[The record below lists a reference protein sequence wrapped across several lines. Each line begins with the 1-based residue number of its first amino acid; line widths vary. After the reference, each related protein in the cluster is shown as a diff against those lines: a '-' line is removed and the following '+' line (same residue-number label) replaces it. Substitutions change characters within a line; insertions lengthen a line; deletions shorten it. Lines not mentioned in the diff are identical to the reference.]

1 MRVLSVTAQKP
12 SSTGS
17 GVYLTEVVRSLAET
31 GVSQA
36 VVAGVTRED
45 HVEMPDGVTV
55 YPVYFASKKLP
66 YPVVGMS
73 DEMPY
78 TSTRYRDMTDDM
90 TEQFRNAFLEVLDEA
105 VEKENP
111 DIILCHHLYYLTAL
125 VRERYPKKKIYG
137 FCHNTDLRQMENI
150 PFQREFIR
158 NEIPKLD
165 RIFALQDAQKE
176 KIKSVYPVK
185 NEKMTVI
192 GTGYNSQI
200 FKKTEERKAES
211 ISGKEGGKIRLIF
224 AGKITQKKG
233 VKSLIR
239 ALDLLDYGKDQI
251 HLTLAGGAGNQ
262 KEYEEIEKMAMSCRY
277 LVKFVGCVSQTKL
290 AELYNASDI
299 FVLPSMY
306 EGLPLTVIES
316 LACGDRVVMT
326 ELDGITEWLADMVPD
341 ADIRYVKLPEMKGLD
356 EAVEED
362 LPAFEQRLAET
373 VKIAIDAGYTKA
385 CDVSR
390 ISWQKIAEEV
400 IR

>member
-1 MRVLSVTAQKP
+1 M
-12 SSTGS
+12 
-17 GVYLTEVVRSLAET
+17 TE
-31 GVSQA
+31 
-36 VVAGVTRED
+36 
-45 HVEMPDGVTV
+45 
-55 YPVYFASKKLP
+55 
-66 YPVVGMS
+66 
-73 DEMPY
+73 
-78 TSTRYRDMTDDM
+78 DM
-90 TEQFRNAFLEVLDEA
+90 TEQFRDAFLEVLDQA

-125 VRERYPKKKIYG
+125 VRERYPEKKIYG

-158 NEIPKLD
+158 RQIPKLD

-176 KIKSVYPVK
+176 KIKRVYPVPD
-185 NEKMTVI
+185 EKMTVI

-200 FKKTEERKAES
+200 FKKTEDRP
-211 ISGKEGGKIRLIF
+211 SGKEDGQTRLIF

-239 ALDLLDYGKDQI
+239 ALDLLKYEKDQI

-262 KEYEEIEKMAMSCRY
+262 KEYEEIEEMAMSCRY
-277 LVKFVGCVSQTKL
+277 PVKFAGCVSQTKL

-341 ADIRYVKLPEMKGLD
+341 ADIRYVKLPKMKGPD
-356 EAVEED
+356 EAVEEE

-373 VKIAIDAGYTKA
+373 LKLAIDAGDTNA